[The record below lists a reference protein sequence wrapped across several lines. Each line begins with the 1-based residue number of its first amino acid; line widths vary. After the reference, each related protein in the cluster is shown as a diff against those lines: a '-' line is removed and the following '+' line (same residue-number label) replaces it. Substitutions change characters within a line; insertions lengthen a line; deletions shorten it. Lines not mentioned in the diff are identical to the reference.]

1 MIIERELV
9 DILKDGIN
17 GTTRYFYRVSK
28 NGVVFR
34 NGHYADVFFYLY
46 KERWSLIK
54 YKQGQY
60 FNVLKDGHL
69 TTKVCN
75 R

>member
-17 GTTRYFYRVSK
+17 GTTTISTGCPKMEWF
-28 NGVVFR
+28 FR

-46 KERWSLIK
+46 KKRWSLIK

>member
-17 GTTRYFYRVSK
+17 GTTTRYFYRVSK

-54 YKQGQY
+54 YK
-60 FNVLKDGHL
+60 
-69 TTKVCN
+69 
-75 R
+75 